1 MSLQERLE
9 AQKKKTHLGGKSD
22 NWKVF
27 YPKDR
32 GRVLKLYLKEYF
44 KYF

>member
-9 AQKKKTHLGGKSD
+9 APGRKNTTFREGKSD

-27 YPKDR
+27 YPKI
-32 GRVLKLYLKEYF
+32 EEEFF
-44 KYF
+44 KIIFVGIL